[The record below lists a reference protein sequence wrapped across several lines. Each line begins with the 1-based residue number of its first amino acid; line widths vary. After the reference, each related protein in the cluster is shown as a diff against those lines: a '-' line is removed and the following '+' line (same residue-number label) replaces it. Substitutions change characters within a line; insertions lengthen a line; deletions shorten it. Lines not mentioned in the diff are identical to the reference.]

1 MVLKLLAY
9 WRLVLHSCTDIFLPC
24 TTQSINVF
32 HLCKRSCPRKRKNK
46 ISALKFHK
54 EKFIKI
60 NKARASAYFCQS
72 IFDWKTCLG
81 QRLERCHVVVVVT
94 AAEARWSRCEHGRHS
109 LPLTTHCLFKMGWWV
124 GSQTAGHIYLC
135 SAITMELTTTVYY
148 IDCCMHL
155 ICFLLDDYGVCI

>member
-24 TTQSINVF
+24 TTQSIYVF
-32 HLCKRSCPRKRKNK
+32 HLCKRSFPRKRKNK
-46 ISALKFHK
+46 ISALKLRK
-54 EKFIKI
+54 EK
-60 NKARASAYFCQS
+60 
-72 IFDWKTCLG
+72 FDWKTCLG

-94 AAEARWSRCEHGRHS
+94 AAEARWSRCEHRRHS
-109 LPLTTHCLFKMGWWV
+109 LPHTTHCLFKMGWWV